1 MRKVICSCCGHS
13 YYVAKNEVTATIC
26 PRCYWEEDEKI
37 KCAEDYSSSNRA
49 SLKEYRN
56 NFKSLITTM

>member
-26 PRCYWEEDEKI
+26 PKCYWEEDEKI
-37 KCAEDYSSSNRA
+37 KH
-49 SLKEYRN
+49 
-56 NFKSLITTM
+56 